1 MSLPEPSHTSGS
13 EGLRQGSTDYR
24 RAVVAS
30 LAAGLATFNALYCT
44 QAILPRLVTSFDV
57 SPTTA
62 ALTISAT
69 TGALAICIAPASIL
83 SERFG
88 RGRVLVISALLATTL
103 GLCLPLASSMWVL
116 IVLRALQGVF
126 IAGVPAVAMTWL
138 SEEIHPEDLAK
149 AMGIYIA
156 GNTVGGLSGRLIP
169 ALFLEVTTWRW
180 ALFVTTLCAFT
191 MAITMAVMLPKQR
204 RFQPRTLNI
213 KNESSAMLAHWA
225 TPSLALLFATAFI
238 SLGVSVSVYNYIG
251 FRMIHTFR
259 LSEALVGVVFLM
271 YLAGTWS
278 SARAGAWTGRIGRGQ
293 GMMYGALAMLLGL
306 TLMLWDVL
314 ALTLIGLFVFT
325 AAFFLIHSIASG
337 WVGLIATSH
346 RASGASMYLLS
357 YYVGSSVVGWMSGY
371 AFDSLSWLG
380 FIGWLSLWTLAL
392 LGIAVA
398 LRRFAASTH

>member
-44 QAILPRLVTSFDV
+44 QAILPRLVASFDV
-57 SPTTA
+57 NPTTA

-69 TGALAICIAPASIL
+69 TGALAICIVPASIL

-88 RGRVLVISALLATTL
+88 RSRVLIISALLATAL

-180 ALFVTTLCAFT
+180 ALFATTLCALT
-191 MAITMAVMLPKQR
+191 MAITMTVMLPKQR
-204 RFQPRTLNI
+204 RFRPRTLSI

-314 ALTLIGLFVFT
+314 ALTLIGLFVLT

-346 RASGASMYLLS
+346 RAAGASMYLLS
-357 YYVGSSVVGWMSGY
+357 YYVGSSVVGWMSGC
-371 AFDSLSWLG
+371 AFDSLSWHG
-380 FIGWLSLWTLAL
+380 FIGWLSLWVLAL